1 MPPDLT
7 TEREAEI
14 LDDCQ
19 KAIGY
24 HFRQP
29 ELLRAGLTHTSGADT
44 RASSNERLEFLGDA
58 VLGLVT
64 CEQLYLRFP
73 DYQEGDL
80 TKVKSAVV
88 SRRTCARISRQLNL
102 DEYLFMGKGMGMHGV
117 VPANLMADVFES
129 LVAAIYLDG
138 GLEPAKKFILQYIN
152 PEIEQIAE
160 AAHAG
165 NHKSMLQQVAQ
176 REFGETPQYEL
187 LDEKGPDHSK
197 CFKISAVIGKY
208 RYAAAWGRNKKEAE
222 QKAAMNALAEIDG
235 EEVPYP
241 SD

>member
-1 MPPDLT
+1 MRP
-7 TEREAEI
+7 
-14 LDDCQ
+14 CQ
-19 KAIGY
+19 PISTNSTS
-24 HFRQP
+24 P
-29 ELLRAGLTHTSGADT
+29 EDWSPQTSIT
-44 RASSNERLEFLGDA
+44 
-58 VLGLVT
+58 
-64 CEQLYLRFP
+64 
-73 DYQEGDL
+73 
-80 TKVKSAVV
+80 SAVV
-88 SRRTCARISRQLNL
+88 SRRTCARISHDLHL
-102 DEYLFMGKGMGMHGV
+102 DEFLFLGKGIHTA
-117 VPANLMADVFES
+117 VPSSLMADVFES
-129 LVAAIYLDG
+129 LVGAIYLDG
-138 GLEPAKKFILQYIN
+138 GLEPAKKFILEHIN

-176 REFGETPQYEL
+176 REFGETPQYDL

-222 QKAAMNALAEIDG
+222 QKAAMNALAEING